1 MLLKLMAELGMSS
14 ISTFRSTVEAN
25 IVAPSSLNSAYP
37 EKVKI
42 MRRQEALTK
51 DIFFFWMSEN
61 PTLTHRN
68 YLLLMIT
75 TYNSLFQQV
84 ISRKA
89 RR

>member
-42 MRRQEALTK
+42 MRRQEVLTK
-51 DIFFFWMSEN
+51 DIFFFLDVGKPHTYASK
-61 PTLTHRN
+61 
-68 YLLLMIT
+68 LLV
-75 TYNSLFQQV
+75 TYDYN
-84 ISRKA
+84 I
-89 RR
+89 